1 MTTPYTNQHQQLV
14 EIPVINSVL
23 NQLPLT
29 SLTNITSTVMTVAD
43 GLPDGDFIYLDLAN
57 DAMSPELPHD
67 TRVLV
72 QRQGRVANDS
82 LAAVSFGREIKVGR
96 VTELPNGWILSFD
109 NPLYQP
115 AFISPNSSKIN
126 FIGRIIRS
134 IRTYS

>member
-1 MTTPYTNQHQQLV
+1 MTTPYTNQHQQLI

-29 SLTNITSTVMTVAD
+29 SLTNITSTMMTVAD
-43 GLPDGDFIYLDLAN
+43 GLPDGEFIYLDLDN

-67 TRVLV
+67 TRLLV
-72 QRQGRVANDS
+72 QRQDRVTNNS
-82 LAAVSFGREIKVGR
+82 LAAISFGRDIKVGR
-96 VTELPNGWILSFD
+96 LTELPNGWILSFD

-115 AFISPNSSKIN
+115 IFISSNSSKIN